1 MKSTKRKKRNG
12 KDGEKNM
19 KIIVEDEVF
28 EGSPSEIID
37 QFRRKAFDGSAF
49 SDTGSYLGYMRDTFE
64 RMTEMP
70 CVLPKGSLDE
80 QAEAMILCLADIDAL
95 EIIEGTR
102 HA

>member
-1 MKSTKRKKRNG
+1 
-12 KDGEKNM
+12 M
-19 KIIVEDEVF
+19 KILFEDEVF
-28 EGSPSEIID
+28 EGSPSEIVD

-49 SDTGSYLGYMRDTFE
+49 SDTGSYLGHMRDTFE
-64 RMTEMP
+64 HMTEIP

-80 QAEAMILCLADIDAL
+80 RSEAMILRLADIDAL